1 MLDLE
6 KEKLTSIQPNNI
18 TKLTQL
24 DIIILPSLLM
34 TSISSLLE
42 KSRVE
47 YVKKIEVLLQSYSIP
62 DLTQIS

>member
-6 KEKLTSIQPNNI
+6 KEKLTSIQPNTN

-24 DIIILPSLLM
+24 DVIILPSLLM

>member
-6 KEKLTSIQPNNI
+6 KEKLTSIQPNTI

>member
-6 KEKLTSIQPNNI
+6 KEKLTSIQPNTN

-47 YVKKIEVLLQSYSIP
+47 YVKKIEVLLQSYSKP

>member
-1 MLDLE
+1 MLDLK

>member
-6 KEKLTSIQPNNI
+6 KEKLTSIQPNTN

-24 DIIILPSLLM
+24 DVIILPSLLM

-47 YVKKIEVLLQSYSIP
+47 YVKKIEVLLQSYSKP